1 MKSLLETLWEKISIR
16 QKQKKLEYRF
26 LDLPEE
32 DSTMVE
38 ITGGKYSGVVFS
50 YGHVRFEEGEL
61 GQLQF
66 TYNVQNP
73 GQHGHASLLTDQEYH
88 TMMGEIL
95 TDIIINQ
102 ESHNEQTRTLDSK
115 ESDLQWNVC
124 S

>member
-1 MKSLLETLWEKISIR
+1 MATLWEKISIR
-16 QKQKKLEYRF
+16 QKQKKLEYKF
-26 LDLPEE
+26 LNLPEE
-32 DSTMVE
+32 DTTMVE

-50 YGHVRFEEGEL
+50 YGHVRFEEGVM

-66 TYNVQNP
+66 TYNIHNP

-88 TMMGEIL
+88 TMMGDIL

-115 ESDLQWNVC
+115 ESDLQ
-124 S
+124 

>member
-1 MKSLLETLWEKISIR
+1 MKSLLATLWEKISTR
-16 QKQKKLEYRF
+16 QKQKKLEYKF
-26 LDLPEE
+26 LNLPEE
-32 DSTMVE
+32 DSTMIE

-73 GQHGHASLLTDQEYH
+73 GQHGLTSLLTDREYH
-88 TMMGEIL
+88 TMMGDIL

-115 ESDLQWNVC
+115 ESDLQ
-124 S
+124 

>member
-1 MKSLLETLWEKISIR
+1 MATLWEKISIR
-16 QKQKKLEYRF
+16 QKQKKLEYKF
-26 LDLPEE
+26 LNLPEE

-38 ITGGKYSGVVFS
+38 ITGGKYSGVIFS

-66 TYNVQNP
+66 TYNVNNP

-88 TMMGEIL
+88 TMMGDIL

-115 ESDLQWNVC
+115 EPDLQ
-124 S
+124 